1 MFNNTPT
8 VEQIAKNY
16 SACIDSVNLINGPK
30 PIDMSTTQWTEIIKI
45 NKDHLKLMLTR
56 DYWTIEDL
64 TLIQLASV

>member
-30 PIDMSTTQWTEIIKI
+30 PTDMSAPQWTEFIKN
-45 NKDHLKLMLTR
+45 NKDHLKLMLAK
-56 DYWTIEDL
+56 DYWTVEDL